1 MSWDSS
7 HHIIL
12 FDIISANSRF
22 IREICISNIKTI
34 ILFRFVPLWYFGFV
48 IILFVCLLVRL
59 QSSSFCLP
67 FFFCFFYGLITSTTT
82 TETNEPKSSNT
93 ESHIGRPIGC
103 LCVYVL
109 LRVSLEQ
116 FELRTNKELILKHS

>member
-12 FDIISANSRF
+12 FDISANPRF
-22 IREICISNIKTI
+22 NREICISNIKTI

-59 QSSSFCLP
+59 QSSSFCPP
-67 FFFCFFYGLITSTTT
+67 FFFCFFHGLITSTTT

-93 ESHIGRPIGC
+93 ESHIGRPIGS
-103 LCVYVL
+103 LCVCAVACVFGKVWIAYKQ
-109 LRVSLEQ
+109 RI
-116 FELRTNKELILKHS
+116 NLKAQLS